1 MSEAANSEPTVE
13 VTPPTQEELN
23 DPSLAPALPGE
34 GCPPPLAWSDVV
46 REVGERRTVI
56 DAKTNG
62 KPVRG
67 YAVGDGPPLYFLNG
81 ISATPDLFS
90 LLVWLLRDEFR
101 CVVIEFPSHARTM
114 TDLSQSLL
122 AVADAAGDQQF
133 DLYATSFGSLVA
145 LQTLLD
151 APERISHA
159 VLQGP
164 LVGMNLSS
172 AERTG
177 ARILSW
183 LPGQMRR
190 LPMFASIIRGSHL
203 RWFPPV
209 DPTRWQFAEHDMTEP
224 RIADVARRG
233 RMLIGTDFTD
243 RLSEIATPTLLISS
257 EGEASRH
264 RDAAKLLNERL
275 PNSRHENIPNTGH
288 VAFLTHP
295 HRMANLVR
303 PFLQSSPDA
312 ESQLRPTADE
322 NSP

>member
-1 MSEAANSEPTVE
+1 MSDAAEPEPTIE
-13 VTPPTQEELN
+13 VTPPTQDELN

-34 GCPPPLAWSDVV
+34 GCPPPLAWTDVV
-46 REVGERRTVI
+46 REVGERRSVI
-56 DAKTNG
+56 DAKVNG
-62 KPVRG
+62 KPVR
-67 YAVGDGPPLYFLNG
+67 AHSVGDGPPLYFLNG

-90 LLVWLLRDEFR
+90 LLVWLLRDDFR
-101 CVVIEFPSHARTM
+101 CVVVEYPSHARSM
-114 TDLSQSLL
+114 SDLSQSLL
-122 AVADAAGDQQF
+122 AVADAAGDEQF

-145 LQTLLD
+145 LQALLD
-151 APERISHA
+151 APQRISHV

-164 LVGMNLSS
+164 LVGMKLSS

-177 ARILSW
+177 AWLLSC
-183 LPGQMRR
+183 LPGQMRH
-190 LPMFASIIRGSHL
+190 LPMFASIVRNNHV

-209 DPTRWQFAEHDMTEP
+209 DPTRWQFAEQDMTEP

-233 RMLIGTDFTD
+233 RMLIGTDFSD
-243 RLSEIATPTLLISS
+243 RLSEIETPTLLISS

-275 PNSRHENIPNTGH
+275 PGSRHEDIPNTGH

-303 PFLQSSPDA
+303 PFLLG
-312 ESQLRPTADE
+312 ESDSDDR
-322 NSP
+322 